1 MRRKDGALVP
11 LELSILEAGLN
22 LTRRG
27 TLEAH
32 GFLLARELRDR
43 QGAKRLTAYG
53 TLYKALDRLEQR
65 GYLASRWEDPNRA
78 AEDGRPRRRFYR
90 LTIVGEKALADARA
104 ADRTSGLR
112 RTAAAVRT

>member
-11 LELSILEAGLN
+11 LELSILETGLD
-22 LTRRG
+22 LARRG
-27 TLEAH
+27 TPEAH

-53 TLYKALDRLEQR
+53 TLYKALDRLERR

-104 ADRTSGLR
+104 AARTPGLR

>member
-1 MRRKDGALVP
+1 MRHREGAIVP
-11 LELSILEAGLN
+11 LEVSILEAALD

-27 TLEAH
+27 TPEAH

-53 TLYKALDRLEQR
+53 ALYKALERLEQR

-78 AEDGRPRRRFYR
+78 FGDGRPRRRFYR
-90 LTIVGEKALADARA
+90 LTIVGEHALADTRA
-104 ADRTSGLR
+104 ADRAPGLR